1 MFSCR
6 LKTCPVSL
14 LLRSFYDKLLAEGYI
29 LAGHGIGFS
38 PLFVLAV
45 LSALVY
51 AVYSILFLSAFS
63 PEIITEKV
71 VDLPTIEV
79 RDGKIV
85 GHVEASA
92 VVAGIAVS
100 AANGAADYQ
109 IQIADQRFDADTH
122 GRMFFHRRIRIGSS
136 VGKGPKIFCAKLCP
150 KGGNVCH
157 FDK

>member
-51 AVYSILFLSAFS
+51 AVYSILYLSAFS
-63 PEIITEKV
+63 PEIIT
-71 VDLPTIEV
+71 
-79 RDGKIV
+79 
-85 GHVEASA
+85 
-92 VVAGIAVS
+92 
-100 AANGAADYQ
+100 
-109 IQIADQRFDADTH
+109 
-122 GRMFFHRRIRIGSS
+122 
-136 VGKGPKIFCAKLCP
+136 
-150 KGGNVCH
+150 
-157 FDK
+157 